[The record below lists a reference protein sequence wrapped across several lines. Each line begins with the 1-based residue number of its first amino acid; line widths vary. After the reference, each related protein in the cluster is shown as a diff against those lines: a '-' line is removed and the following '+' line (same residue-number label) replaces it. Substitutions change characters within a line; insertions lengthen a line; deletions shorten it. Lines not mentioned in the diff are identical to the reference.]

1 MNATLTALTVA
12 SFLFLADDA
21 QHAKDITPMV
31 VEAESGAAAS
41 PYIEITQLSP
51 ATAPRII
58 RAVPRVEVRQNSMLL
73 PASAHVT
80 LQPVEPAATRPYI
93 VPSPTVSSPAVPSP
107 APAAYPQI
115 TYGPP
120 ATPQVVYRQEVPLGG
135 VTLGRGVIG
144 QPKLYVEGQ
153 PVRNFFRWLSP

>member
-12 SFLFLADDA
+12 TFLFLSDGAEDEIA
-21 QHAKDITPMV
+21 ITPMV
-31 VEAESGAAAS
+31 VEAESGTSAS

-51 ATAPRII
+51 AAAPRII
-58 RAVPRVEVRQNSMLL
+58 HAVPRAEVRENSMLL

-93 VPSPTVSSPAVPSP
+93 VPSPTLPPPVPS
-107 APAAYPQI
+107 AYPQI
-115 TYGPP
+115 TYGP
-120 ATPQVVYRQEVPLGG
+120 AAAPQVVYRQTVPLGG

-153 PVRNFFRWLSP
+153 PVRNFIRWLSP